1 MRSIVNMAEE
11 DPPYYGV
18 FTYYK
23 DNTSISVE
31 NTTTNIVSQEYHA
44 NSLCYKWTA
53 GLAENAQEQSCHPMH
68 PCSDDGLLLPFFFED
83 TWSVGFR
90 ILIYLVGL
98 LYSFL
103 GVAIVAD
110 IFMCAIEKITS
121 KTKKVYLSSTTSDGE
136 RESVDADV
144 TSD

>member
-1 MRSIVNMAEE
+1 MSEE
-11 DPPYYGV
+11 EPLYYGV

-23 DNTSISVE
+23 ENTSISVH
-31 NTTTNIVSQEYHA
+31 NTFTDQVSQEYHE
-44 NSLCYKWTA
+44 NSLCYKVTNT
-53 GLAENAQEQSCHPMH
+53 LAENAQEQSCHPMH
-68 PCSDDGLLLPFFFED
+68 PCSDDGLLLPIFFED

-90 ILIYLVGL
+90 IVIYLVGL

-121 KTKKVYLSSTTSDGE
+121 KTKKLY
-136 RESVDADV
+136 
-144 TSD
+144 